1 MVVRPSAT
9 SLSAYP
15 PLLLSINSPNIT
27 GHQHQPIST
36 TPQPRQTAYP
46 SIHLNNSLSLRS
58 EDLNRTLLSQD
69 IITGKMIAS
78 LTKEKCLIET
88 WHDFNLRLAGCD

>member
-27 GHQHQPIST
+27 KHHHQPVFT

-58 EDLNRTLLSQD
+58 ENLNRIFLPQD
-69 IITGKMIAS
+69 MITGKMIAS

-88 WHDFNLRLAGCD
+88 WHDLNLRLTGCD